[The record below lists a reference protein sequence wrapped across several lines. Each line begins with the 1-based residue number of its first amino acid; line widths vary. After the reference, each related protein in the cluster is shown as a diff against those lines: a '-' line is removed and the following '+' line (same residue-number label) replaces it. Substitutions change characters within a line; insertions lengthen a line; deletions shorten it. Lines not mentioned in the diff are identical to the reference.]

1 MRRADIA
8 ISQLSLAQ
16 KLNLME
22 TIWADLSRNEKALKS
37 PPWHETVLKDRG
49 VAYASGKATSSDWEH
64 AKKRI
69 KMKLS

>member
-1 MRRADIA
+1 MKRADIA

-22 TIWADLSRNEKALKS
+22 TLWADLSRDEKALKS
-37 PPWHETVLKDRG
+37 PPWHEAVLKDRG
-49 VAYASGKATSSDWEH
+49 EAYAAGKVTASDWEQ

-69 KMKLS
+69 QKKVS